1 MPYNTFTLSRVKQD
15 FRLIVDETRSLFA
28 EVSPRNPSDFLKQA
42 LSEYV
47 PLATAINTE
56 KARSELIIAPVMA
69 EVRRQTG
76 NRVSLFS
83 GSAFD
88 VDGEKGLTDYCD
100 FILSASREQLE
111 ITAPVVTVVEAK
123 KEDLIGGIGQC
134 IAAMVAAQLFNE
146 RAGNQVQTIYGGV
159 TSGTNWRFLT
169 IQSQT
174 VCIDLVE
181 YYIDRVEKILGIL
194 LLPMQDGSV
203 TN

>member
-1 MPYNTFTLSRVKQD
+1 MAYNNFTLSKVKKD
-15 FRLIVDETRSLFA
+15 FGLAVDETRNLFVNVEPA
-28 EVSPRNPSDFLKQA
+28 IPSDFLKQA

-88 VDGEKGLTDYCD
+88 VDGERGLTGYCD
-100 FILSASREQLE
+100 FILSASKEQLE

-134 IAAMVAAQLFNE
+134 IAAMVAAQMFNE
-146 RAGNQVQTIYGGV
+146 RAGNQIQTIYGGV
-159 TSGTNWRFLT
+159 TSGTNWRFLN

-174 VCIDLVE
+174 VCIDLIE
-181 YYIDRVEKILGIL
+181 YYIDRVENILGIL
-194 LLPMQDGSV
+194 LLPLRENQF
-203 TN
+203 

>member
-1 MPYNTFTLSRVKQD
+1 MAYNNFGLSKVKKD
-15 FRLIVDETRSLFA
+15 FGLAVDETRNLFVNVEPA
-28 EVSPRNPSDFLKQA
+28 IPSDFLKQA
-42 LSEYV
+42 LFEYV

-88 VDGEKGLTDYCD
+88 VDGERGLTGYCD

-111 ITAPVVTVVEAK
+111 ITAPVVTIVEAK

-134 IAAMVAAQLFNE
+134 IAAMVAAQMFNE
-146 RAGNQVQTIYGGV
+146 RAGNPIQTIYGGV

-174 VCIDLVE
+174 VCIDLIE
-181 YYIDRVEKILGIL
+181 YYIDRVENILGIL
-194 LLPMQDGSV
+194 LLPSRENQF
-203 TN
+203 